1 MKQYNNWE
9 EIDKDTDGLVTSLTY
24 IVLFVNDQVYNYAL
38 NIYDSCRNTPYYRRG
53 VKKNIKRIEK
63 DSWNRT
69 IQTFAG
75 LRMSMLKRL
84 RL

>member
-53 VKKNIKRIEK
+53 VKKNIN
-63 DSWNRT
+63 DRT

>member
-53 VKKNIKRIEK
+53 VKKNINE
-63 DSWNRT
+63 
-69 IQTFAG
+69 
-75 LRMSMLKRL
+75 LKRFMESYNTNACGYNAKHG
-84 RL
+84 RRY

>member
-63 DSWNRT
+63 IHGIVQYKHLQDCEC
-69 IQTFAG
+69 QC
-75 LRMSMLKRL
+75 
-84 RL
+84 

>member
-53 VKKNIKRIEK
+53 VKKNIIEK
-63 DSWNRT
+63 IHGIVQYKHLQDCEC
-69 IQTFAG
+69 QC
-75 LRMSMLKRL
+75 
-84 RL
+84 